1 MASSEY
7 RLDRQ
12 QHIIRAAAA
21 LIAEGGIEAA
31 TFRAIA
37 VQSGVS
43 KGVVE
48 HFFADKDDIVRK
60 TLEWV
65 NRRALAREQRA
76 TRGRQGLAAI
86 EARLRC
92 MLPTRPDLARE
103 WRIRVHYWSMAF
115 ARRDEQLG
123 MSLRI
128 GGARERFLAD
138 VRQAIEAGEMPA
150 AADAMAATNLLLHLQ
165 AGVSC
170 NMLVDPAYYDRA
182 YQLRLIARVMAQL
195 RGGHF

>member
-1 MASSEY
+1 MTRNSY
-7 RLDRQ
+7 KLDRQ
-12 QHIIRAAAA
+12 HHIARAAAD
-21 LIAEGGIEAA
+21 LIAEGGVEAA

-37 VQSGVS
+37 ERAGVS

-48 HFFADKDDIVRK
+48 HFFIDKRDIMRR

-76 TRGRQGLAAI
+76 TRGKRGLAAI

-92 MLPTRPDLARE
+92 MLPIRPELARE

-115 ARRDEQLG
+115 SGRDEQLG

-138 VRQAIEAGEMPA
+138 VRDAIDAGDIPRTTDPE
-150 AADAMAATNLLLHLQ
+150 AATNLLLHLL

-170 NMLVDPAYYDRA
+170 NRLVDPGHYDRP
-182 YQLRLIARVMAQL
+182 YQERLIARIMELL
-195 RGGHF
+195 RRGL